1 MEIMNKV
8 DEIIIQAEKNCKEH
22 GSRLTAK
29 RKQVLFSLIQSGK
42 ALSAYDL
49 IDLFEHDFNEKIS
62 AMSAYR
68 ILNFLE
74 SESLVHKLN
83 LANKYIACAH
93 ITCDHA
99 HGVPQF
105 LICVS
110 CNDVK
115 EIKIKKTTIDELKQS
130 VEEADFQLIS
140 PQLEMNCICNTCS
153 EKTAE

>member
-1 MEIMNKV
+1 MNKV

-49 IDLFEHDFNEKIS
+49 IDLFEQDFNEKIS

-115 EIKIKKTTIDELKQS
+115 EIKIKKSTIDELKQS